1 MDPDDAFSRLT
12 SPPGCPY
19 LCASCT
25 DVLSC
30 VGDDPQF
37 PIPGHLTRH
46 SFLKAVANKCF
57 ICWRLFQALGSTHH
71 EFLRTLTRYERLED
85 PTRDYNYP
93 LTRLG
98 INNQYAEY
106 SRISVDSE
114 FLTRNWTRNLDLAT
128 LPDLARVIEDMD
140 KDKFIAFDY
149 VLVKMD
155 DYAEDL
161 EISQWIESCTGLVD
175 AMAWED
181 TIDLIGKW
189 IRACD
194 MGHKQC
200 NDRARDTSWFPTRV
214 LDLAPPEFAKSDGE
228 AVKVIEREQVVPG
241 SRYVTLSH
249 RWNEHIPK
257 LTSSNLKARLQK
269 IPFENLT
276 KTFRDFITV
285 SRRLGVR
292 YAWIDSLCIIQES
305 EHGGSDWAQECLTM
319 DLVYRN
325 SFCNLS
331 ADWPTDSD
339 GFFLDRKVR
348 QFDLPTIKIKFDKF
362 PTTEDSEDS
371 EDIKDIEGGEEQE
384 FEFLLVDN
392 DTWDCEVTKSPIN
405 SRGWVLQERF
415 LSPRV
420 LHFCR
425 NEVFFECC
433 ETQKFERFRRSMPA
447 IDRLVYDPF
456 KNIVQKF
463 DGTYDTESCHRVWRR
478 VPEIYNNCKLT
489 YPDDKLVAVSGI
501 ARYLKTY
508 LVDDVYVMGIWASDI
523 NAQMLWVCET
533 IIRPYVVDCQT
544 LGELEPLSE
553 TAVQAVSTPLRQ
565 CKGPTFSWV
574 STDQLAVSFFTNHKL
589 SITRKSVC
597 ECTRLVKYREG
608 HAPFDDEP
616 ITEDIFDYPGQPMV
630 ELKVA
635 GLLRRVRLIDTGSTL
650 LRAVFLDENDG
661 RSENYGSL
669 RHDPYNTTLV
679 SLDFAVDPSEI
690 PNIESRVCFCILWA
704 DSDSDYTTTASVPPP
719 SIILE
724 LVDLEMGR
732 FRRIGM
738 MLNSRL
744 IQGSAVD
751 YPGWN
756 YDPKTGLHTIYII

>member
-1 MDPDDAFSRLT
+1 MD
-12 SPPGCPY
+12 
-19 LCASCT
+19 
-25 DVLSC
+25 
-30 VGDDPQF
+30 
-37 PIPGHLTRH
+37 
-46 SFLKAVANKCF
+46 
-57 ICWRLFQALGSTHH
+57 
-71 EFLRTLTRYERLED
+71 E
-85 PTRDYNYP
+85 
-93 LTRLG
+93 
-98 INNQYAEY
+98 
-106 SRISVDSE
+106 
-114 FLTRNWTRNLDLAT
+114 
-128 LPDLARVIEDMD
+128 
-140 KDKFIAFDY
+140 DKFIAFDY

-155 DYAEDL
+155 DYAKDL

-194 MGHKQC
+194 TGHKQC
-200 NDRARDTSWFPTRV
+200 NHRARDTSWFPTRV

-228 AVKVIEREQVVPG
+228 AVKVIKREQVVPG

-269 IPFENLT
+269 IPLEDLT

-348 QFDLPTIKIKFDKF
+348 QFDLPTVKIKFDKF

-371 EDIKDIEGGEEQE
+371 EDEDIEDIEGGEEQE

-392 DTWDCEVTKSPIN
+392 GTWECEVTKSPIN

-425 NEVFFECC
+425 NEVMFECC
-433 ETQKFERFRRSMPA
+433 ETSKLERFRQSIPA
-447 IDRLVYDPF
+447 IDKVAFQPF
-456 KNIVQKF
+456 KEFEGKF
-463 DGTYDTESCHRVWRR
+463 VGTYNTAACHQMWIRVQ
-478 VPEIYNNCKLT
+478 EIYSNCKLT
-489 YPDDKLVAVSGI
+489 YSEDKLVAVSGI
-501 ARYLKTY
+501 ARYLKTF

-523 NAQMLWVCET
+523 NAQMNWVCEET
-533 IIRPYVVDCQT
+533 QIRPRVVDRQP
-544 LGELEPLSE
+544 LGKLKPLSE

-574 STDQLAVSFFTNHKL
+574 STDQLDVSFFTNYKP
-589 SITRKSVC
+589 SMTRKSAC
-597 ECTRLVKYREG
+597 ECPRMVKYREG

-630 ELKVA
+630 ELKVV
-635 GLLRRVRLIDTGSTL
+635 GLLRRVRLIDTGRTHL
-650 LRAVFLDENDG
+650 CAVFLDENDG
-661 RSENYGSL
+661 RSGHYGSL
-669 RHDPYNTTLV
+669 RRDPYKTTLV

-704 DSDSDYTTTASVPPP
+704 DSDSDSTSAIPST

-724 LVDLEMGR
+724 LVNPEMGR

-738 MLNSRL
+738 MTHPRL
-744 IQGSAVD
+744 IQASAVD
-751 YPGWN
+751 YHGWN